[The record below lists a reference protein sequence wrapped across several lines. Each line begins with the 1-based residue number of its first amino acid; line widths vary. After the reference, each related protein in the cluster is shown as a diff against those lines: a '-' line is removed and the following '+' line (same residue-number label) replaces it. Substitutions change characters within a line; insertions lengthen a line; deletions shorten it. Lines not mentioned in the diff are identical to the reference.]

1 MPVRR
6 WPAISLLT
14 LLTLVAMSVYR
25 SGTASASMGFRPV
38 TPEELSMKS
47 EPQAPGAP
55 AIVLYRQVDRDD
67 NGSTSHEDNY
77 FRIKIFTEEGR
88 KYADIEIP
96 FFKGNGD
103 IVNIRARTIRPD
115 GSIVNFDGKVFEK
128 PIAKARGVKYMAKT
142 FTLPEVEPGSIIEYY
157 YTQQLSEDSLYDSHW
172 ILSDELF
179 TKYAKFSLN
188 PYRSQY
194 EQWNL
199 RWSWQLLPAGTAEP
213 SQASNGVV
221 RLEANNI
228 PAFQTEDFMPPENEL
243 KSRVDFVYSQDSYEP
258 NPDKFWKKTG
268 KKFNERLESLLGKPN
283 ALAQMAAE
291 IVSSSNTPEE
301 KLDKIYVRVQ
311 QLHNT
316 SFEIEKTAQ
325 EAKREKQKEPNN
337 VVEVWKQGSGNGV
350 QLTWL
355 YLALVRA
362 AGFEAYGVWVS
373 DRSNYFFNPALMD
386 GSKLDANLV
395 LVKLN
400 GKDIYCDPGAKFIPF
415 GFLPWSETGVVGLR
429 MDKDGGSWIRTP
441 LPESSASRI
450 ERQAELKLSSD
461 SGSLEGK
468 LTVTFTG
475 LEAARRRTDERN
487 VDEAERKEF
496 LENAVQEYI
505 PAAATVHLA
514 NQPDWESSTP
524 TLVAEFNLTI
534 PGWASGAGRRALLPV
549 GLFSAPEK
557 HLFDH
562 TERVH
567 PIYMDFP
574 FQLADDVTVELPPGW
589 RVSSLPAAQ
598 NQDGHVVAYS
608 LKVDNDKSKLHLART
623 LNVDFLMVDTKYYLA
638 LRNFFQIARTDDEE
652 QIVLQPGTATASN

>member
-1 MPVRR
+1 MPVQR

-14 LLTLVAMSVYR
+14 LLALAAMSEYR
-25 SGTASASMGFRPV
+25 SATVSASIGFRPV
-38 TPEELSMKS
+38 APEELTMQS

-67 NGSTSHEDNY
+67 NGPVAHEDNY
-77 FRIKIFTEEGR
+77 FRIKIFTDEGR

-96 FFKGNGD
+96 FFKGRGD
-103 IVNIRARTIRPD
+103 IDNIRARTIRPD

-142 FTLPEVEPGSIIEYY
+142 FTLPDVEPGSVIEYS
-157 YTQQLSEDSLYDSHW
+157 YTKDLPDDSLFDSHW

-179 TKYAKFSLN
+179 TKCAKFSLN

-194 EQWNL
+194 AQWNL
-199 RWSWQLLPAGTAEP
+199 SWSWQLLPAGTAVP

-228 PAFQTEDFMPPENEL
+228 PAFRTEDLMPPENEL

-268 KKFNERLESLLGKPN
+268 KKFNDRLESLLGKPN
-283 ALAQMAAE
+283 ALAQAAAE
-291 IVSSSNTPEE
+291 MVSSGNSPEE
-301 KLDKIYVRVQ
+301 KLAKIYARVQ
-311 QLHNT
+311 QLRNT
-316 SFEIEKTAQ
+316 SYEIEKTAQ
-325 EAKREKQKEPNN
+325 ETKREQQKEPNN
-337 VVEVWKQGSGNGV
+337 VVDVWKQGSGNGV

-373 DRSNYFFNPALMD
+373 DRSNYFFNPASMD
-386 GSKLDANLV
+386 GSRLDANIV
-395 LVKLN
+395 LVKLQ
-400 GKDIYCDPGAKFIPF
+400 GKDIYCDPGARFIPF
-415 GFLPWSETGVVGLR
+415 GFLPWSETGVAGLR
-429 MDKDGGSWIRTP
+429 LDKEGGSWIQTP

-450 ERQAELKLSSD
+450 ERRAELKLSSD

-468 LTVTFTG
+468 LTVTYTG
-475 LEAARRRTDERN
+475 LEAAERRSDERN
-487 VDEAERKEF
+487 VDQAERKEF
-496 LENAVQEYI
+496 LENAVKEYI
-505 PAAATVHLA
+505 PAAATVQLA
-514 NQPDWESSTP
+514 NQPDWDSSTP

-534 PGWASGAGRRALLPV
+534 PGWAVGAGRRALLPV

-567 PIYMDFP
+567 PIYIDFP
-574 FQLADDVTVELPPGW
+574 FQLGDEITVELPPGW
-589 RVSSLPAAQ
+589 QVSSLPAAQ
-598 NQDGHVVAYS
+598 NQDRHVVAYT
-608 LKVDNDKSKLHLART
+608 LKMDDDKSKLHLART
-623 LNVDFLMVDTKYYLA
+623 LNVDFLMLDTKYYLA
-638 LRNFFQIARTDDEE
+638 LRNFFQIVRTGDEE